1 MQNWFHAALDGALE
15 WCFPANCLACA
26 DALPK
31 PADLVC
37 FYCRTQLPRTGF
49 ACMAG
54 NPIEQ
59 LFWGRMPIRA
69 AHSEYY
75 FTKGGRIQQLI
86 HQLKYHQRPEAG
98 KWLGAQIGQSM
109 LASKRFQDLTCLI
122 PLPLHPQKEKL
133 RGYNQATVIAEG
145 LSESL
150 GIPVRNDIVTRA
162 RHTETQTRKHRQE
175 RWFNVAGGFSI
186 NTDLAFE
193 AQHALLV
200 DDVVTTGAS
209 LEACGQAILQ
219 LPQWQLS
226 VATITFAQR

>member
-1 MQNWFHAALDGALE
+1 
-15 WCFPANCLACA
+15 
-26 DALPK
+26 
-31 PADLVC
+31 
-37 FYCRTQLPRTGF
+37 
-49 ACMAG
+49 MAG